1 MDKIDTLIYENY
13 EKQLLL
19 KDTKYKMLQA
29 QINPHFLY
37 NTLNTL
43 NWMVRGGKN
52 ADVSKMILE
61 LGKLLR
67 AAFAKESYTI
77 QKFRYQNR
85 VEFETYMSE
94 DTGGYMVPRMI
105 LQPLVENS
113 IYYGVDKS
121 LSTCVIRVRAEVK
134 DTWIVLSVEDNG
146 SGMEAEELEEVRKGT
161 ITPKGHGI
169 GLKNIRER
177 MKMAYEDSGF
187 VIESRPGEGT
197 RIEIWLPKQQLDR

>member
-1 MDKIDTLIYENY
+1 MFATNLVEAVKSIPFAVSCSQDGFIRERKKKPNRIIDYCREVLFTE
-13 EKQLLL
+13 
-19 KDTKYKMLQA
+19 
-29 QINPHFLY
+29 
-37 NTLNTL
+37 
-43 NWMVRGGKN
+43 
-52 ADVSKMILE
+52 
-61 LGKLLR
+61 
-67 AAFAKESYTI
+67 AKETNWNATVQDEIRTVESYMAI

>member
-1 MDKIDTLIYENY
+1 
-13 EKQLLL
+13 
-19 KDTKYKMLQA
+19 
-29 QINPHFLY
+29 
-37 NTLNTL
+37 
-43 NWMVRGGKN
+43 
-52 ADVSKMILE
+52 MILE

-67 AAFAKESYTI
+67 AAFAKESYTTVQDEIRTVESYMAI